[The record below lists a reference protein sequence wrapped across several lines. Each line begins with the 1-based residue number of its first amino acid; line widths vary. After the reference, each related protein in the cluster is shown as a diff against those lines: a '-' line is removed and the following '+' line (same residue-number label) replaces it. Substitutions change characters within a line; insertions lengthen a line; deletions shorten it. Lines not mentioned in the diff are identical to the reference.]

1 MTDEEIKKCERFKE
15 VRLSLKMKQGDFAR
29 EISTTQ
35 GHVSD
40 IENKR
45 KGVSDRLIAIISL
58 KWDINEDWLRYGKY
72 PMKKE
77 LTRSQVITNFAT
89 DLLKDEESS
98 YRRRLIEALAALDAE
113 DWKVLEKITTSLHK
127 KDQD

>member
-1 MTDEEIKKCERFKE
+1 MTEEELKRCERFKE
-15 VRLSLKMKQGDFAR
+15 ARLSLNMKQGDFAR

-45 KGVSDRLIAIISL
+45 KGVSDRIMSIISL
-58 KWDINEDWLRYGKY
+58 KWDFNEDWLRYGIL

-77 LTRSQVITNFAT
+77 LTRSEIIIDFSA
-89 DLLKDEESS
+89 DLLKEEDDSF
-98 YRRRLIEALAALDAE
+98 RRRFVEALAALDVE
-113 DWKVLEKITTSLHK
+113 DWKVLEKIATSLQK
-127 KDQD
+127 KD